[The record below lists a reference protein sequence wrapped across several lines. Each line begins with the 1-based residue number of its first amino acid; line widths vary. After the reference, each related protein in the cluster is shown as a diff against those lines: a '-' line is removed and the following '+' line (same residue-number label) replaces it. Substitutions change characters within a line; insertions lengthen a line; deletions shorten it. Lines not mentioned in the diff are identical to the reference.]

1 MKKLMMLALALAAAP
16 ACNKDTSKKSAPAPS
31 TPTAPAP
38 APAGQDTVAP
48 APDTTVTPPTAAVAI
63 PAGNYDIDP
72 GHSALIWRAQHFG
85 AGYTSG
91 WFRDFSGSFV
101 VDADASKS
109 SITLSAK
116 VASVDSNLPKRDDH
130 LRSPDFFNAEQFP
143 TLTFKS
149 SKVEPAGAVMKVT
162 GELNL
167 HGVTKTITV
176 DVRPIGSG
184 VDPMNSTRA
193 GYEARLV
200 IDRLDYGIAFM
211 PQGVGTKIDLIIA
224 FEGVKQ

>member
-1 MKKLMMLALALAAAP
+1 MKKLMVLALALAAAP

-31 TPTAPAP
+31 TPTAPTP
-38 APAGQDTVAP
+38 APAGKDTAP
-48 APDTTVTPPTAAVAI
+48 APDTTVTPPAAGAAI

-72 GHSALIWRAQHFG
+72 AHSALIWRARHFG
-85 AGYTSG
+85 AGYTYG

-109 SITLSAK
+109 SITLTAK
-116 VASVDSNLPKRDDH
+116 VASVDSNQAKRDDH

-149 SKVEPAGAVMKVT
+149 SKIEPAGAALAVT
-162 GELNL
+162 GDLTL

-176 DVRPIGSG
+176 DVTPLGSG

-193 GYEARLV
+193 GYEAKLV
-200 IDRLDYGIAFM
+200 LDRMDYGIAFM